1 MKRILLVGL
10 FTLLIAGAFSPITTA
25 DSRASKICKQKYK
38 AAVRGAK
45 YLRSRQRKERIEQA
59 RKELEECEK
68 MAKESKKD

>member
-10 FTLLIAGAFSPITTA
+10 FTLLVAGSFSPIASA

-45 YLRSRQRKERIEQA
+45 YLRSRQRGERIEQA
-59 RKELEECEK
+59 RKDLEECERL
-68 MAKESKKD
+68 AKDQKKN